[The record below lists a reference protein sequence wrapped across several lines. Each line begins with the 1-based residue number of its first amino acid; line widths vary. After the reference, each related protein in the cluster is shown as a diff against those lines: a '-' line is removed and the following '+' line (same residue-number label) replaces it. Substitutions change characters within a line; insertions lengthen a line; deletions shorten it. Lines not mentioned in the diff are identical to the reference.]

1 MTTGFGSHFLSS
13 RTCFGISG
21 LGFENLGFKAPPC
34 GRGYLLELI
43 VYGGVLIMVQKME
56 KIWMDGKLILWEEA
70 NVHILTHSLHYGLAV
85 FEGIRCYLCHDG
97 KSGVFRLREHVD
109 RLFDSAQIGDLKIPY
124 SKKEILEAC
133 KETLRVNKLKEGY
146 IRPIVFIGE
155 GVMGVYPGDNPIR
168 VAIITWSWGAYLGE
182 EALEKGIRV
191 KVSSYTRHHVN
202 VMMTKAKICGNYVNS
217 VLAKREVMKMGYD
230 EALMLDTEGYV
241 SEASGENIFMV
252 KKGMIKTT
260 PLTSILSGITRDSVI
275 QIAKAKKIPLLEER
289 FTRDE
294 LYTAQEAFFTGTA
307 AELTPIRE
315 VDNRSIGNGKPGPI
329 TKDLQAAFFDIVK
342 GKNPEYREWLDYL

>member
-1 MTTGFGSHFLSS
+1 
-13 RTCFGISG
+13 
-21 LGFENLGFKAPPC
+21 
-34 GRGYLLELI
+34 
-43 VYGGVLIMVQKME
+43 MVQKVS
-56 KIWMDGKLILWEEA
+56 KIWMDGKLIPWEEA

-97 KSGVFRLREHVD
+97 KSAVFRLREHVD
-109 RLFDSAQIGDLKIPY
+109 RLFDSAQIGDIKIPF
-124 SKKEILEAC
+124 SKREIAEAC
-133 KETLRVNKLKEGY
+133 KDTLRANQLKEGY

-155 GVMGVYPGDNPIR
+155 GVMGVYPGENPTRI
-168 VAIITWSWGAYLGE
+168 AIATWSWGAYLGE
-182 EALEKGIRV
+182 KALEKGIRV

-252 KKGMIKTT
+252 KNGVLKTT
-260 PLTSILSGITRDSVI
+260 PLTSILPGITRDAVI

-294 LYTAQEAFFTGTA
+294 LYTAHEAFFTGTA

-315 VDNRSIGNGKPGPI
+315 VDDRIIGEGKPGPM
-329 TKDLQAAFFDIVK
+329 TKELQATFFEIVR
-342 GKNPEYREWLDYL
+342 GKNPEYKEWLDYL

>member
-1 MTTGFGSHFLSS
+1 
-13 RTCFGISG
+13 
-21 LGFENLGFKAPPC
+21 
-34 GRGYLLELI
+34 
-43 VYGGVLIMVQKME
+43 MVQKVS
-56 KIWMDGKLILWEEA
+56 KIWMDGKLIPWEEA

-85 FEGIRCYLCHDG
+85 FEGIRCYLCYDG
-97 KSGVFRLREHVD
+97 KSAVFRLREHVN
-109 RLFDSAQIGDLKIPY
+109 RLFDSAQIGDIKIPY
-124 SKKEILEAC
+124 SKREISEAC
-133 KETLRVNKLKEGY
+133 KETLRVNQLKEGY

-155 GVMGVYPGDNPIR
+155 GVMGVYPGDNPIQ

-182 EALEKGIRV
+182 GALEKGIRI

-252 KKGMIKTT
+252 KNEVLKTT
-260 PLTSILSGITRDSVI
+260 PLTSILPGITRDAVI

-315 VDNRSIGNGKPGPI
+315 VDDRIIGDGKPGPI
-329 TKDLQAAFFDIVK
+329 TKELQAAFFDIVK
-342 GKNPEYREWLDYL
+342 GKNPAYKEWLDYL

>member
-1 MTTGFGSHFLSS
+1 
-13 RTCFGISG
+13 
-21 LGFENLGFKAPPC
+21 
-34 GRGYLLELI
+34 
-43 VYGGVLIMVQKME
+43 MVQKVS
-56 KIWMDGKLILWEEA
+56 KIWMDGRLIPWEEA

-97 KSGVFRLREHVD
+97 KSAVFRLREHVD
-109 RLFDSAQIGDLKIPY
+109 RLFDSAQIGDIKIPY
-124 SKKEILEAC
+124 SKKEISEAC
-133 KETLRVNKLKEGY
+133 KETLRVNQLREGY
-146 IRPIVFIGE
+146 IRPLVFIGQ
-155 GVMGVYPGDNPIR
+155 GVMGVYPGDNPIQ

-182 EALEKGIRV
+182 GALEKGIRV

-217 VLAKREVMKMGYD
+217 VLAKREVTKMGYD

-252 KKGMIKTT
+252 KNGVLKTT

-275 QIAKAKKIPLLEER
+275 QIAKAKKITLVEER

-315 VDNRSIGNGKPGPI
+315 VDDRIIGNGKPGPM
-329 TKDLQAAFFDIVK
+329 TKELQAAFFDIVK
-342 GKNPEYREWLDYL
+342 GKNPDYREWLDYL

>member
-1 MTTGFGSHFLSS
+1 
-13 RTCFGISG
+13 
-21 LGFENLGFKAPPC
+21 
-34 GRGYLLELI
+34 
-43 VYGGVLIMVQKME
+43 MVEKVS
-56 KIWMDGKLILWEEA
+56 KIWMNGKLIPWEEA

-97 KSGVFRLREHVD
+97 KSAVFRLREHVD
-109 RLFDSAQIGDLKIPY
+109 RLFDSAQIGDIKIPY
-124 SKKEILEAC
+124 SKREISDAC
-133 KETLRVNKLKEGY
+133 KETLRVNHLKEGY
-146 IRPIVFIGE
+146 IRPIAFIGE
-155 GVMGVYPGDNPIR
+155 GVMGVYPGDNPIE

-182 EALEKGIRV
+182 GALEKGIRV
-191 KVSSYTRHHVN
+191 KVSSFTRHHVN

-217 VLAKREVMKMGYD
+217 VLAKREVTKMGYD

-252 KKGMIKTT
+252 KNGVLKTT

-275 QIAKAKKIPLLEER
+275 QIAKAKKITLLEER

-294 LYTAQEAFFTGTA
+294 LYTAEEAFFTGTA

-315 VDNRSIGNGKPGPI
+315 VDDRTIGNGKPGPV
-329 TKDLQAAFFDIVK
+329 TKELQAGFFEIVK
-342 GKNPEYREWLDYL
+342 GKNPNFREWLDYL

>member
-1 MTTGFGSHFLSS
+1 
-13 RTCFGISG
+13 
-21 LGFENLGFKAPPC
+21 
-34 GRGYLLELI
+34 
-43 VYGGVLIMVQKME
+43 MVQKLS
-56 KIWMDGKLILWEEA
+56 KIWMDGKLIPWEEA

-85 FEGIRCYLCHDG
+85 FEGIRCYICKDG
-97 KSGVFRLREHVD
+97 RSAVFRLREHVD
-109 RLFDSAQIGDLKIPY
+109 RLFDSAHIADIAIPY
-124 SKKEILEAC
+124 SNREIAEAC
-133 KETLRVNKLKEGY
+133 KETLRVNQLKEGY

-168 VAIITWSWGAYLGE
+168 VAVITWSWGAYLGD

-191 KVSSYTRHHVN
+191 KISSYNRHHVN

-217 VLAKREVMKMGYD
+217 VLAKREVTKMGYD

-252 KKGMIKTT
+252 KNRVLKTT
-260 PLTSILSGITRDSVI
+260 PLTSILPGITRDSVI
-275 QIAKAKKIPLLEER
+275 RIAKARKIPLLEER

-315 VDNRSIGNGKPGPI
+315 IDNRIIGNGKPGPV
-329 TKDLQAAFFDIVK
+329 TKELQAAFFDIVK
-342 GKNPEYREWLDYL
+342 GKNSEYREWLDYL

>member
-1 MTTGFGSHFLSS
+1 
-13 RTCFGISG
+13 
-21 LGFENLGFKAPPC
+21 
-34 GRGYLLELI
+34 
-43 VYGGVLIMVQKME
+43 MVQKGS
-56 KIWMDGKLILWEEA
+56 KIWMDGKLIPWEEA
-70 NVHILTHSLHYGLAV
+70 NVHILTHSLHYGLAI
-85 FEGIRCYLCHDG
+85 FEGIRCYLCEDG
-97 KSGVFRLREHVD
+97 KSAVFRLREHVD
-109 RLFDSAQIGDLKIPY
+109 RLFDSAQIGDIKIPF
-124 SKKEILEAC
+124 SKREIAEAC
-133 KETLRVNKLKEGY
+133 KDTLRANQLKEGY

-168 VAIITWSWGAYLGE
+168 VAIATWSWGAYLGE
-182 EALEKGIRV
+182 AALERGIRI

-252 KKGMIKTT
+252 KNGILKTT
-260 PLTSILSGITRDSVI
+260 PLTSILSGITRDAVI
-275 QIAKAKKIPLLEER
+275 QIAKAKKMTLLEER

-294 LYTAQEAFFTGTA
+294 LYTAQEAFFSGTA

-315 VDNRSIGNGKPGPI
+315 VDDRTIGEGKPGPM
-329 TKDLQAAFFDIVK
+329 TKELQGAFFDIVR
-342 GKNPEYREWLDYL
+342 GKNPEYKEWLDYL

>member
-1 MTTGFGSHFLSS
+1 
-13 RTCFGISG
+13 
-21 LGFENLGFKAPPC
+21 
-34 GRGYLLELI
+34 
-43 VYGGVLIMVQKME
+43 MVQKVS
-56 KIWMDGKLILWEEA
+56 KIWMDGKLIPWEEA

-97 KSGVFRLREHVD
+97 KSAVFRLREHVD
-109 RLFDSAQIGDLKIPY
+109 RLFDSAQIGNIRIPY
-124 SKKEILEAC
+124 SKREISEAC
-133 KETLRVNKLKEGY
+133 KETLKVNQLKEGY
-146 IRPIVFIGE
+146 IRPLVFIGE

-168 VAIITWSWGAYLGE
+168 VAIATWSWGAYLGE
-182 EALEKGIRV
+182 EALEKGIRI

-252 KKGMIKTT
+252 KNGVLKTT
-260 PLTSILSGITRDSVI
+260 PLTSILPGITRDSVI
-275 QIAKAKKIPLLEER
+275 QIAKSKKIKMLEER

-315 VDNRSIGNGKPGPI
+315 VDDRIIGNGKPGPI
-329 TKDLQAAFFDIVK
+329 TRELQGTFFDIVK
-342 GKNPEYREWLDYL
+342 GKNPEYKEWLDYL

>member
-1 MTTGFGSHFLSS
+1 
-13 RTCFGISG
+13 
-21 LGFENLGFKAPPC
+21 
-34 GRGYLLELI
+34 
-43 VYGGVLIMVQKME
+43 MVEKVS
-56 KIWMDGKLILWEEA
+56 KIWMNGKLIPWEEA
-70 NVHILTHSLHYGLAV
+70 NIHILTHSLHYGLAV
-85 FEGIRCYLCHDG
+85 FEGIRCYLCYDG
-97 KSGVFRLREHVD
+97 KSAVFRLREHVD
-109 RLFDSAQIGDLKIPY
+109 RLFDSAQIGDIKIPY
-124 SKKEILEAC
+124 SKKEISDSC
-133 KETLRVNKLKEGY
+133 KETLRVNQLREGY

-155 GVMGVYPGDNPIR
+155 GVMGVYPGDNPIQ

-182 EALEKGIRV
+182 GALEKGIRV
-191 KVSSYTRHHVN
+191 KVSSFTRHHVN

-217 VLAKREVMKMGYD
+217 VLAKREVTKMGYD

-252 KKGMIKTT
+252 KNGVLKTT

-294 LYTAQEAFFTGTA
+294 FYTAEEAFFTGTA

-315 VDNRSIGNGKPGPI
+315 VDDRIIGNGKPGPV
-329 TKDLQAAFFDIVK
+329 TKELQAAFFEIVK
-342 GKNPEYREWLDYL
+342 GKNPNYREWLDYL

>member
-1 MTTGFGSHFLSS
+1 L
-13 RTCFGISG
+13 
-21 LGFENLGFKAPPC
+21 NLTRRVRF
-34 GRGYLLELI
+34 
-43 VYGGVLIMVQKME
+43 MVQKVS
-56 KIWMDGKLILWEEA
+56 KIWMDGKLIPWEEA

-85 FEGIRCYLCHDG
+85 FEGIRCYLCPDG
-97 KSGVFRLREHVD
+97 KSAVFRLREHVD
-109 RLFDSAQIGDLKIPY
+109 RLFDSAQIGDIKIPY
-124 SKKEILEAC
+124 SKRQISEAC
-133 KETLRVNKLKEGY
+133 KETLRVNQLREGY

-155 GVMGVYPGDNPIR
+155 GVMGVYPGENPIQ

-252 KKGMIKTT
+252 KNGSLKTT
-260 PLTSILSGITRDSVI
+260 PLTSILPGITRDSVI
-275 QIAKAKKIPLLEER
+275 QIAKAKKIALLEER

-315 VDNRSIGNGKPGPI
+315 VDDRMIGNGKPGTM
-329 TKDLQAAFFDIVK
+329 TKELQAAFFDIVK
-342 GKNPEYREWLDYL
+342 GKNPNYREWLDYL

>member
-1 MTTGFGSHFLSS
+1 MVL
-13 RTCFGISG
+13 
-21 LGFENLGFKAPPC
+21 NLIRRARF
-34 GRGYLLELI
+34 
-43 VYGGVLIMVQKME
+43 MVQKVS
-56 KIWMDGKLILWEEA
+56 KIWMDGKLIPWEEA

-85 FEGIRCYLCHDG
+85 FEGIRCYLCTDG
-97 KSGVFRLREHVD
+97 KSAVFRLREHVD
-109 RLFDSAQIGDLKIPY
+109 RLFDSAQIGDIKIPY
-124 SKKEILEAC
+124 SKREISEAC
-133 KETLRVNKLKEGY
+133 KETLRVNQLREGY

-155 GVMGVYPGDNPIR
+155 GVMGVYPGENPIQ

-182 EALEKGIRV
+182 GALEKGIRV

-241 SEASGENIFMV
+241 SEASGENIFMA
-252 KKGMIKTT
+252 KNGMLKTT
-260 PLTSILSGITRDSVI
+260 PLTSILPGITRDSVI

-315 VDNRSIGNGKPGPI
+315 VDDRMIGNGKPGPM
-329 TKDLQAAFFDIVK
+329 TKELQAAFFDIVK
-342 GKNPEYREWLDYL
+342 GKNPSYREWLDYL

>member
-1 MTTGFGSHFLSS
+1 
-13 RTCFGISG
+13 
-21 LGFENLGFKAPPC
+21 
-34 GRGYLLELI
+34 
-43 VYGGVLIMVQKME
+43 MVQKLS
-56 KIWMDGKLILWEEA
+56 KIWMDGKLIPWEEA

-85 FEGIRCYLCHDG
+85 FEGIRCYLCKDG
-97 KSGVFRLREHVD
+97 KSAVFRLREHVD
-109 RLFDSAQIGDLKIPY
+109 RLFDSAQIGDIKIPF
-124 SKKEILEAC
+124 SKKDIAEAC
-133 KETLRVNKLKEGY
+133 KETLRVNQLKEGY

-168 VAIITWSWGAYLGE
+168 VAIITWSWGAYLGD

-191 KVSSYTRHHVN
+191 KVSSYNRHHVN

-252 KKGMIKTT
+252 RNGILKTT
-260 PLTSILSGITRDSVI
+260 PLTSILPGITRDSVI
-275 QIAKAKKIPLLEER
+275 QIAKAKKIAMLEER

-315 VDNRSIGNGKPGPI
+315 VDDRIIGDGKPGLV
-329 TKDLQAAFFDIVK
+329 TRELQATFFDIVK
-342 GKNPEYREWLDYL
+342 GKNSEYREWLDYL